1 MADNVRFPVP
11 DIVRRRAES
20 EGLTGRDWLASL
32 DDNLFELEHDWGLTI
47 GQAISGGSTAFV
59 AQATDATGQSFII
72 KLPTPASLLGRHEVM
87 VLAIARGKGYVRLI
101 RQDAARHAMLLE
113 QLGPSLDQHDM
124 PYRNK
129 IDIMCSTLLDAWMPV
144 PAGSAYMTGA
154 DKANSLAMAI
164 LEKWQG
170 LGRPCSQAALDTA
183 LMYCR
188 DRAAAWRPENAV
200 LAHGDPHPANI
211 LEVPETGGRQWKFID
226 PDGLAIEPA
235 YDLGVLLRA
244 WHEGLTGRH
253 AHDIARSYAR
263 HLTSRTQVP
272 AEAVW
277 QWGYIE
283 RISTGLHLME
293 LDEMEKGRQFLAV
306 AEALTL
312 PEGS

>member
-1 MADNVRFPVP
+1 MSDNVRFPLP
-11 DIVRRRAES
+11 DIVRRRAET
-20 EGLTGRDWLASL
+20 EGADGRAWLAGL
-32 DDNLFELEHDWGLTI
+32 DENLSELEHEWGLTI
-47 GQAISGGSTAFV
+47 GEAMPGGSTAFV
-59 AQATDATGQSFII
+59 AEATDAAGDTFII
-72 KLPTPASLLGRHEVM
+72 KLPTPASQLGRQEIT

-113 QLGPSLDQHDM
+113 RLGGRLDEHDL
-124 PYRNK
+124 PYGTK

-144 PAGSAYMTGA
+144 PPGFTWITGA
-154 DKANSLAMAI
+154 EKANSLAAAMLRLNQA
-164 LEKWQG
+164 
-170 LGRPCSQAALDTA
+170 LGQPCSHSVLDTA

-211 LEVPETGGRQWKFID
+211 LEVPGTAGRQWKFID

-244 WHEGLTGRH
+244 WHEGVTGRH
-253 AHDIARSYAR
+253 AHDIARSHAR
-263 HLTSRTQVP
+263 HLTTRTQVP
-272 AEAVW
+272 AEAIW

-283 RISTGLHLME
+283 RVSTGLHLME
-293 LDEMEKGRQFLAV
+293 IGETDTGREFLTV

-312 PEGS
+312 

>member
-1 MADNVRFPVP
+1 MSEPVHFPVP
-11 DIVRRRAES
+11 DIVRRRAEA

-32 DDNLFELEHDWGLTI
+32 DDNLYELEHDWDLTI

-59 AQATDATGQSFII
+59 AEAVDATGQSFII
-72 KLPTPASLLGRHEVM
+72 KLPTPGSQLGRHEVT
-87 VLAIARGKGYVRLI
+87 VLAIARGKGYVRLV

-113 QLGPSLDQHDM
+113 RLGTRLDQHDI

-129 IDIMCSTLLDAWMPV
+129 IDIMCATLLDAWIPV
-144 PAGSAYMTGA
+144 PAGGAFTTGA
-154 DKANSLAMAI
+154 EKANSLGLAI
-164 LEKWQG
+164 LQKWQE
-170 LGRPCSQAALDTA
+170 LGRPCNQAVIDTS

-211 LEVPETGGRQWKFID
+211 LDVPETNGRQWKFID

-244 WHEGLTGRH
+244 WHEGVSGRH
-253 AHDIARSYAR
+253 AHDIARSHAR

-272 AEAVW
+272 AEAIW
-277 QWGYIE
+277 QWGYVE
-283 RISTGLHLME
+283 RVSTGLHLME
-293 LDEMEKGRQFLAV
+293 LGERDEGRAYL
-306 AEALTL
+306 EAADAIQAT
-312 PEGS
+312 S

>member
-1 MADNVRFPVP
+1 MAGSARFPVP

-20 EGLTGRDWLASL
+20 EGQVGNDWLASL
-32 DDNLFELEHDWGLTI
+32 DENLFELEHDWGLTI

-59 AQATDATGQSFII
+59 AEATDTAGKSFVI
-72 KLPTPASLLGRHEVM
+72 KLPTPGSLIGRQEVT

-101 RQDAARHAMLLE
+101 RQDTARHAMLLE
-113 QLGPSLDQHDM
+113 HLGTSLDQHDM

-129 IDIMCSTLLDAWMPV
+129 IDILCSTLLDAWIPV
-144 PAGSAYMTGA
+144 PAGGA
-154 DKANSLAMAI
+154 FTNGAEKANGLAMAI
-164 LEKWQG
+164 LEKWQE
-170 LGRPCSQAALDTA
+170 LGRPCSQAVLDTA

-244 WHEGLTGRH
+244 WHEGIAGRH
-253 AHDIARSYAR
+253 AHDIARSHAR

-272 AEAVW
+272 AEAIW

-283 RISTGLHLME
+283 RVSTGLHLME
-293 LDEMEKGRQFLAV
+293 LGEMDKGRLFLA
-306 AEALTL
+306 AADAIQA
-312 PEGS
+312 SS